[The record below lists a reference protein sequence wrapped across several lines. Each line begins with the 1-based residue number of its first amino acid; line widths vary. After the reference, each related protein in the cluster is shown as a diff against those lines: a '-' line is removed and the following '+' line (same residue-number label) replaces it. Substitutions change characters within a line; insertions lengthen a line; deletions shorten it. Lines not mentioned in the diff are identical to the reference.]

1 MRHYAIDATALRMR
15 EDTSGTSTSVATSMR
30 PGLPQD
36 RRSTTVSP
44 VVNSPLVSQRTCRGV
59 QSNSSGDV
67 RAMAGHRIMRD
78 ENSVSLL
85 HVPDGTGK
93 QVPGPSSAA
102 QGLYLLTAD
111 HSNRSVTSSGIIFML
126 TPLVRTSSAAVG
138 SIHALNSAAAVML
151 PPAATAPH
159 PDDLGNRAA
168 VLNRL
173 GHTGQC
179 ASAEH
184 RRVEATRTL
193 IGQARGSKRS
203 DLPAEGVN
211 TMHGISLG
219 RIGSDQGPIAAK
231 ANRSCT
237 PQRDHQAPCR

>member
-1 MRHYAIDATALRMR
+1 MPVGPAERASGPGCPAACSAASRHPLPRRQSKPFMRHYAIDATALIMR

-36 RRSTTVSP
+36 RRPTTVSP

-102 QGLYLLTAD
+102 QGLYLLAAD

-138 SIHALNSAAAVML
+138 STHALNSAAAVML
-151 PPAATAPH
+151 
-159 PDDLGNRAA
+159 
-168 VLNRL
+168 
-173 GHTGQC
+173 
-179 ASAEH
+179 
-184 RRVEATRTL
+184 
-193 IGQARGSKRS
+193 
-203 DLPAEGVN
+203 
-211 TMHGISLG
+211 
-219 RIGSDQGPIAAK
+219 
-231 ANRSCT
+231 
-237 PQRDHQAPCR
+237 